1 MCVVRTHSAL
11 ESVEQQHSR
20 SIALRGQSMNLQK
33 ITVGRVPTLQ
43 DCRRR
48 RLSPEKPSPQ
58 SLQMTA
64 RNPPGRRIDYVT
76 RHCLRAGEFW
86 SCRRAHSWEDT
97 EATFLAVQIFGI
109 RKSADTRKALRF
121 FSERRI
127 KTHFVDLTEK
137 PASLGELRRFAQK
150 FGVMSLVDKD
160 SKRFEA
166 LGLRYA
172 QLSDDRWLQKLS
184 EEPLLLRIPLVRN
197 ASQLTVGADEST
209 WKSWVG
215 R

>member
-1 MCVVRTHSAL
+1 L
-11 ESVEQQHSR
+11 E
-20 SIALRGQSMNLQK
+20 
-33 ITVGRVPTLQ
+33 
-43 DCRRR
+43 
-48 RLSPEKPSPQ
+48 
-58 SLQMTA
+58 
-64 RNPPGRRIDYVT
+64 
-76 RHCLRAGEFW
+76 
-86 SCRRAHSWEDT
+86 
-97 EATFLAVQIFGI
+97 VQVFGI

-127 KTHFVDLTEK
+127 KTHFVDLMEK

-160 SKRFEA
+160 SRRFAE

-184 EEPLLLRIPLVRN
+184 EEPLLLKIPLVRN
-197 ASQLTVGADEST
+197 VNQLTIGADEGA
-209 WKSWVG
+209 WKSWTE